1 MKTILMVGTFLCSI
15 TLSQATTLTFED
27 LGTATGSVPSN
38 YAGLTWT
45 NWVHYGQPLPPF
57 DPSSG
62 QVRLLPQTTTATILF
77 GQDVTFV
84 GAWLAGHAFDQY
96 FEGYNNGIKIFE
108 SSHAANDGS
117 NFGQLFT
124 LNWTGV
130 DEIRFQA
137 GSPDQTAFDDLQYNI
152 VESVPDGGST
162 VCLLSF
168 ASLGLVA
175 LRRKLS
181 R

>member
-1 MKTILMVGTFLCSI
+1 MKTILMVGAFLCSI
-15 TLSQATTLTFED
+15 TLSRATMLTFED

-38 YAGLTWT
+38 YAGLTWA

-77 GQDVTFV
+77 DQDVTFV

-108 SSHAANDGS
+108 SSHVANDGS

-137 GSPDQTAFDDLQYNI
+137 GSSDQTAFDDLQYN
-152 VESVPDGGST
+152 VLESVPDGGTT
-162 VCLLSF
+162 VSLLGF
-168 ASLGLVA
+168 ALLGLAV
-175 LRRKLS
+175 LRRKL
-181 R
+181 RC